1 MSFCIGLLGLAGSGK
16 DTAAEILQRVLLE
29 QGFEFEIKKYAGLL
43 KEATRLAFGDN
54 FDDRDVKEERVFVT
68 PDLADKI
75 IDATDYVWLKLFSNE
90 DECVRKHWFELYND
104 HCIKHIDSKTWISPR
119 DFQQLLGTEV
129 VRAID
134 PDAWVNYLKREDGNF
149 IVSDVRFTN
158 ELLGYNVL
166 LWRTDKYLD
175 NSGTNSHSAEGL
187 AWQCMLDVQHTD
199 APYLH
204 DYTLWNDGTPE
215 GLERSIRFMVSTI
228 DFSNYK

>member
-1 MSFCIGLLGLAGSGK
+1 MRLGLLGLPEAGK
-16 DTAAEILQRVLLE
+16 DTAVLILQRVLAE
-29 QGFEFEIKKYAGLL
+29 QGMHFEIEKYAGLL

-75 IDATDYVWLKLFSNE
+75 IDATDYVWLKLWGDDPMYMEQYFYNFSQL
-90 DECVRKHWFELYND
+90 CQ
-104 HCIKHIDSKTWISPR
+104 KHIDSKTWMSPR
-119 DFQQLLGTEV
+119 DFQQLLGTDV

-149 IVSDVRFTN
+149 IISDVRFTN
-158 ELLGYNVL
+158 ELLDYNVL

-215 GLERSIRFMVSTI
+215 GLERNIRFMVTTM

>member
-1 MSFCIGLLGLAGSGK
+1 MRLGFLGLPEAGK
-16 DTAAEILQRVLLE
+16 DTAALILQSVLAE
-29 QGFEFEIKKYAGLL
+29 QGMHFEIKKYAGLL

-75 IDATDYVWLKLFSNE
+75 IDATDYVWLKLGFDHE
-90 DECVRKHWFELYND
+90 HFELFND
-104 HCIKHIDSKTWISPR
+104 LCTKHIDSKTWMSPR
-119 DFQQLLGTEV
+119 DFQQLLGTDV

-158 ELLGYNVL
+158 ELLDYNVL
-166 LWRTDKYLD
+166 LWRNNGAACMWH
-175 NSGTNSHSAEGL
+175 NSEAL
-187 AWQCMLDVQHTD
+187 AITLMNDVHTGD

-204 DYTLWNDGTPE
+204 DYTLWNKGTLE
-215 GLERSIRFMVSTI
+215 ELERNIRFMVSTI
-228 DFSNYK
+228 DFSSYK

>member
-1 MSFCIGLLGLAGSGK
+1 MSLRIGLLGLAASGK
-16 DTAAEILQRVLLE
+16 DTAAELLQRVLRE
-29 QGFEFEIKKYAGLL
+29 QGLEFEIKKYAGLL

-54 FDDRDVKEERVFVT
+54 FDDRNVKEERVFIT

-75 IDATDYVWLKLFSNE
+75 IDSTDYIWLKLGFDHE
-90 DECVRKHWFELYND
+90 HFELFND
-104 HCIKHIDSKTWISPR
+104 LCTKHIDSKTWMSPR
-119 DFQQLLGTEV
+119 EFQQLLGTDV

-158 ELLGYNVL
+158 ELLDYNVL
-166 LWRTDKYLD
+166 LWR
-175 NSGTNSHSAEGL
+175 NSGGACMWHNSEAL
-187 AWQCMLDVQHTD
+187 AITLMNDVHTGD

-204 DYTLWNDGTPE
+204 DCTLWNKGTLE
-215 GLERSIRFMVSTI
+215 ELERNIRFMVSTM

>member
-1 MSFCIGLLGLAGSGK
+1 MQLGLLGLPESGK
-16 DTAAEILQRVLLE
+16 DTAALILQSVLAE
-29 QGFEFEIKKYAGLL
+29 QGMHFEIKKYAGLL

-75 IDATDYVWLKLFSNE
+75 IDATDYVWLKLGFDHE
-90 DECVRKHWFELYND
+90 HFELFND
-104 HCIKHIDSKTWISPR
+104 LCTKHIDSKTWMSPR
-119 DFQQLLGTEV
+119 DFQQLLGTDV

-158 ELLGYNVL
+158 ELLDYNVL
-166 LWRTDKYLD
+166 LWRNNGAACMWH
-175 NSGTNSHSAEGL
+175 NSEAL
-187 AWQCMLDVQHTD
+187 AITLMNDVHTGD

-204 DYTLWNDGTPE
+204 DYTLWNKGTLGE
-215 GLERSIRFMVSTI
+215 LERNIRFMVSTM

>member
-1 MSFCIGLLGLAGSGK
+1 MSLKIGLLGLASAGK
-16 DTAAEILQRVLLE
+16 DTAAEILQRVLAE
-29 QGFEFEIKKYAGLL
+29 QGMCFPIMKYAGLL

-75 IDATDYVWLKLFSNE
+75 IDATDYVWLKLGFSQEHFEIFN
-90 DECVRKHWFELYND
+90 DLCVQ
-104 HCIKHIDSKTWISPR
+104 CIDSKTWISPR
-119 DFQQLLGTEV
+119 EFQQLLGTDV

-134 PDAWVNYLKREDGNF
+134 PDAWVNYLKSEDGNF

-158 ELLGYNVL
+158 ELVDYNVL
-166 LWRTDKYLD
+166 LWRTDICQDDAGVL
-175 NSGTNSHSAEGL
+175 GHSSEKL

-215 GLERSIRFMVSTI
+215 GLERNIRFMVSTI

>member
-1 MSFCIGLLGLAGSGK
+1 MSLRIGLLGLAGSGK
-16 DTAAEILQRVLLE
+16 DTAAEILQCVLRE

-75 IDATDYVWLKLFSNE
+75 IDSTDYIWLKLGFDPE
-90 DECVRKHWFELYND
+90 HFELFND
-104 HCIKHIDSKTWISPR
+104 LCTKHIDSKTWMSPR
-119 DFQQLLGTEV
+119 DFQQLLGTDV

-134 PDAWVNYLKREDGNF
+134 PDAWVNYLTGQDGNF
-149 IVSDVRFTN
+149 IVSDVRFAN
-158 ELLGYNVL
+158 ELLDYNVL
-166 LWRTDKYLD
+166 LWRNNGAACMWH
-175 NSGTNSHSAEGL
+175 NSEAL
-187 AWQCMLDVQHTD
+187 AITLMNDVHTGD

-204 DYTLWNDGTPE
+204 DYTLWNKGTLE
-215 GLERSIRFMVSTI
+215 ELERNIRFMVSTI

>member
-43 KEATRLAFGDN
+43 KEATRLAFGDT

-68 PDLADKI
+68 PTLTDKI
-75 IDATDYVWLKLFSNE
+75 IDATDYIWLKLYGDDPIAMETYFY
-90 DECVRKHWFELYND
+90 DFTMLCQ
-104 HCIKHIDSKTWISPR
+104 KHIDSKTWMSPR
-119 DFQQLLGTEV
+119 EFQQLLGTDV
-129 VRAID
+129 VRVID

-158 ELLGYNVL
+158 ELLDYNVL

-215 GLERSIRFMVSTI
+215 GLERNIRFMVSTI

>member
-1 MSFCIGLLGLAGSGK
+1 MSKIGLIGLAGCGK
-16 DTAAEILQRVLLE
+16 DTAAEILQRVLHE
-29 QGFEFEIKKYAGLL
+29 QGMHFEIKKYAGLL

-75 IDATDYVWLKLFSNE
+75 IDATDYVWLKLGFDHE
-90 DECVRKHWFELYND
+90 HFELFND
-104 HCIKHIDSKTWISPR
+104 LCTKHIDSKTWMSPR
-119 DFQQLLGTEV
+119 EFQQLLGTDV
-129 VRAID
+129 VRTID

-158 ELLGYNVL
+158 ELLDYNVL
-166 LWRTDKYLD
+166 LWR
-175 NSGTNSHSAEGL
+175 NSGGACMWHNSEAL
-187 AWQCMLDVQHTD
+187 AITLMNDVHTGD

-204 DYTLWNDGTPE
+204 DCTLWNKGTLE
-215 GLERSIRFMVSTI
+215 ELERNIRFMVSTM

>member
-1 MSFCIGLLGLAGSGK
+1 MKLGLLGLPESGK
-16 DTAAEILQRVLLE
+16 DTAALILQRVLAE
-29 QGFEFEIKKYAGLL
+29 QGLHFEIKKYAGLL

-68 PDLADKI
+68 PELADKI
-75 IDATDYVWLKLFSNE
+75 IDATDYTWVKLWGNNE
-90 DECVRKHWFELYND
+90 YYMQKYFDLYND
-104 HCIKHIDSKTWISPR
+104 LCVQHIDSKTWISPR
-119 DFQQLLGTEV
+119 EFQQLLGTDV

-149 IVSDVRFTN
+149 IISDVRFTN
-158 ELLGYNVL
+158 ELLDHNVL
-166 LWRTDKYLD
+166 LWRTDKHLD
-175 NSGTNSHSAEGL
+175 NSGSNSHTAEGL
-187 AWQCMLDVQHTD
+187 AWQCMQDVQYTD

-215 GLERSIRFMVSTI
+215 GLERNIRFMVTTM

>member
-1 MSFCIGLLGLAGSGK
+1 MKLGLLGLAGSGK
-16 DTAAEILQRVLLE
+16 DTAAEILQRVLRE

-54 FDDRDVKEERVFVT
+54 FDDRDVKEERVFIT
-68 PDLADKI
+68 PALADKI

-119 DFQQLLGTEV
+119 EFQQLLGTDV
-129 VRAID
+129 VRTTD
-134 PDAWVNYLKREDGNF
+134 PDAWVNYLMGQDGNF
-149 IVSDVRFTN
+149 IVSDVRFAN
-158 ELLGYNVL
+158 ELLDYNVL
-166 LWRTDKYLD
+166 LWRNPTALPTGAHI
-175 NSGTNSHSAEGL
+175 SEAFAQQL
-187 AWQCMLDVQHTD
+187 MVDVAHMD

-204 DYTLWNDGTPE
+204 DYTLWNKGTLE
-215 GLERSIRFMVSTI
+215 ELERNIRFMVSTI

>member
-1 MSFCIGLLGLAGSGK
+1 MSLRIGLLGLAASGK
-16 DTAAEILQRVLLE
+16 DAAAEILQRVLAE
-29 QGFEFEIKKYAGLL
+29 QGMCFPILKYAGLL

-75 IDATDYVWLKLFSNE
+75 IDATDYVWLKLYGDDPIAMDTYFY
-90 DECVRKHWFELYND
+90 DFTMLCQ
-104 HCIKHIDSKTWISPR
+104 KHIDSKTWMSPR
-119 DFQQLLGTEV
+119 EFQQLLGTDV

-134 PDAWVNYLKREDGNF
+134 PDAWVKYLTEQDGNY

-158 ELLGYNVL
+158 ELVDYNVL
-166 LWRTDKYLD
+166 LWRTDICQDDAGVL
-175 NSGTNSHSAEGL
+175 GHSSEKL
-187 AWQCMLDVQHTD
+187 AWQCMFDVQHTD

-215 GLERSIRFMVSTI
+215 GLERNIRFMVTTM

>member
-1 MSFCIGLLGLAGSGK
+1 MRLGLLGLPEAGK
-16 DTAAEILQRVLLE
+16 DTAALILQRVLAE
-29 QGFEFEIKKYAGLL
+29 QGMHFEIKKYAGLL

-75 IDATDYVWLKLFSNE
+75 IDSTDYIWLKLGFDQE
-90 DECVRKHWFELYND
+90 HFELFND
-104 HCIKHIDSKTWISPR
+104 LCTKHIDSKTWMSPR

-158 ELLGYNVL
+158 ELLDYNVL
-166 LWRTDKYLD
+166 LWRNNGAACMWH
-175 NSGTNSHSAEGL
+175 NSEAL
-187 AWQCMLDVQHTD
+187 AITLMNDVHTGD

-204 DYTLWNDGTPE
+204 DYTLWNKGTLE
-215 GLERSIRFMVSTI
+215 ELERNIRFMVSTI